1 MVLYICG
8 RIFYFAAKFDPLE
21 EGSLYVEDGLTRVL
35 QLLGAVFLAQ

>member
-21 EGSLYVEDGLTRVL
+21 EASLYAEDGFTKVL
-35 QLLGAVFLAQ
+35 ALLGALFLAQ